1 MNKILIDEA
10 TVKLALE
17 ALEDLGMKHFE
28 STGEVL
34 YKETFTV
41 IKEALEQPEQEQ
53 LMSDQINY
61 GMSVT
66 QGGKRIDPMSIYKE
80 PEQKPVAEVDD
91 WIQGR
96 PRHQG
101 EHMSK
106 DAMKLE
112 KIMEQAQVF
121 ASAWSL
127 VGGRFDNG
135 NMLNEAEAAKKE
147 LRQMVAEALAEQPAQ
162 QESVGY
168 VAENGVVDWNIC
180 APPIM
185 TDLYTSPPQRKPL
198 TDEEIGKAWSVA
210 DGEHNAS
217 ASVKR
222 RITRAI
228 EAKLKEKNT

>member
-1 MNKILIDEA
+1 
-10 TVKLALE
+10 
-17 ALEDLGMKHFE
+17 
-28 STGEVL
+28 
-34 YKETFTV
+34 
-41 IKEALEQPEQEQ
+41 
-53 LMSDQINY
+53 MS
-61 GMSVT
+61 
-66 QGGKRIDPMSIYKE
+66 RE
-80 PEQKPVAEVDD
+80 
-91 WIQGR
+91 
-96 PRHQG
+96 
-101 EHMSK
+101 
-106 DAMKLE
+106 AMKL
-112 KIMEQAQVF
+112 AVR
-121 ASAWSL
+121 SL
-127 VGGRFDNG
+127 
-135 NMLNEAEAAKKE
+135 KE
-147 LRQMVAEALAEQPAQ
+147 LVPDDSDHAPAIQGQRKRQENAIKALQEALAEQPAQQEPVISTAHGPWIPSTHPGEEGESYCKRCLLRDKFLGSRQCDPHIVPPEQPAQ